1 MKKVFT
7 LLLAFITISVNAQY
21 SLNPIH
27 PKTRDNKREFTLI
40 YEKVGDNYEKVGLHY
55 YDIPST
61 RCAIATKEQTD
72 GLEFYKK
79 LKFLSH
85 RATIYFYEVRDTMYM
100 HIDQRYNKHFSKYE
114 PEWFDDVFGEYWEL
128 DFRIDTIYPLT
139 EYMSD
144 GESSMS
150 LKLKN
155 VNENESYADIKTYDL
170 RIDRHYN
177 YDGDSDTYYYILRGD
192 HYGSH
197 IPYNKQPTMVFIV
210 DQNDIFLNEEFW
222 KINDKYIHH
231 FKTRQK

>member
-1 MKKVFT
+1 MKKIFT
-7 LLLAFITISVNAQY
+7 LLLAFIVFSVNAQH

-27 PKTRDNKREFTLI
+27 PKTRDNTREFSLV
-40 YEKVGDNYEKVGLHY
+40 YENKGGNYEKVGLHY

-61 RCAIATKEQTD
+61 RCAIVTKEQTD

-100 HIDQRYNKHFSKYE
+100 RIDQRYNKHFSKYE
-114 PEWFDDVFGEYWEL
+114 PNGFDDVFGKYWNL
-128 DFRIDTIYPLT
+128 DFRVDTVYPLT
-139 EYMSD
+139 EYMRE
-144 GESSMS
+144 GEASMDLS
-150 LKLKN
+150 LKGEKP
-155 VNENESYADIKTYDL
+155 ETYSEIKKYSL
-170 RIDRHYN
+170 NIKRHYN
-177 YDGDSDTYYYILRGD
+177 YDGDSDTYYYVLRGD
-192 HYGSH
+192 HYGSD
-197 IPYNKQPTMVFIV
+197 IPYNEQPSMVFIV